1 MSSLSAVAP
10 KNSIGS
16 TFDIAKIRQDFPILN
31 QSIKGRP
38 LVYLDNAATTQK
50 PQVVIDAIS
59 QFYGNSNANVHRGAH
74 SLSDNATELFEHAR
88 TKVQG
93 LINAKKSHEIIWTKG
108 TTEAIN
114 IIASGLAQSILK
126 PGDEIL
132 ISAMEHHANIVPWQM
147 AAQRS
152 GAKLVV
158 APINKQG
165 ELNFSAYKKL
175 LNKNTA
181 IVAMTHVS
189 NTLGTI
195 NPVKEIVQLAKQVGA
210 ITVIDGAQAIAH
222 STVDVQQLDCDFYVF
237 SGHKLFGPTGI
248 GVLYGKEQRLEQLP
262 PFQTGGEMIK
272 TVSFQQA
279 TWNELPYKF
288 EAGTPNIAGAVGL
301 GAAIDY
307 FNSIDRVG
315 AMRHEQRLLDHCLV
329 LAEGMDDIELYGTA
343 KNKTAI
349 VSFLLGDAHPSDVG
363 TLLNQQGVA
372 VRTGHHCTMPLM
384 NELGIAG
391 TVRAS
396 FSLYNTEEE
405 VAILFAAL
413 TKVKS
418 FL

>member
-1 MSSLSAVAP
+1 MSFIAAVEQD
-10 KNSIGS
+10 N
-16 TFDIAKIRQDFPILN
+16 TFNIAKVRQDFPVLE
-31 QSIKGRP
+31 QKIKGKP
-38 LVYLDNAATTQK
+38 LIYLDNAATTQK
-50 PQVVIDAIS
+50 PKVVIDAIS
-59 QFYGNSNANVHRGAH
+59 QFYSTTNANVHRGAH
-74 SLSDNATELFEHAR
+74 TLSDNATELFENAR
-88 TKVQG
+88 SSVQNF
-93 LINAKKSHEIIWTKG
+93 INAQRCHEIVWTRG

-114 IIASGLAQSILK
+114 MVANGLAQSHLK
-126 PGDEIL
+126 PGDEII

-158 APINKQG
+158 APINEKG
-165 ELNFSAYKKL
+165 ELDVSIYQTL

-181 IVAMTHVS
+181 VVAMTHVS

-195 NPVKEIVQLAKQVGA
+195 NQVKEIVQYAQQVNA
-210 ITVIDGAQAIAH
+210 ITLIDGAQAIGH
-222 STVDVQQLDCDFYVF
+222 GFVDVQDLDCDFYVF

-248 GVLYGKEQRLEQLP
+248 GVLYGKEARLEQLP

-272 TVSFQQA
+272 TVTFQQA

-301 GAAIDY
+301 AAAIDY
-307 FNSIDRVG
+307 VNSIDRVG
-315 AMRHEQRLLDHCLV
+315 AIAHEQRLTDYCSE
-329 LAEGMDDIELYGTA
+329 LAQSMDDIHIYGTA

-349 VSFLLGDAHPSDVG
+349 FSFLMGDTHPSDVG
-363 TLLNQQGVA
+363 TLLNQQGIA

-384 NELGIAG
+384 NELGISG

-405 VAILFAAL
+405 VAMLFAAL
-413 TKVKS
+413 TKVRT

>member
-1 MSSLSAVAP
+1 MSFLAAV
-10 KNSIGS
+10 KQDN
-16 TFDIAKIRQDFPILN
+16 TFDITKIRQDFPVLD
-31 QSIKGRP
+31 QKIKGKP

-50 PQVVIDAIS
+50 PQTVIDAIS
-59 QFYGNSNANVHRGAH
+59 QFYSTSNANVHRGAH
-74 SLSDNATELFEHAR
+74 TLSDDATELFERARSSVQNFIHA
-88 TKVQG
+88 KH
-93 LINAKKSHEIIWTKG
+93 NHEIIWTKG
-108 TTEAIN
+108 TTDTIN
-114 IIASGLAQSILK
+114 IIASGLAQSLLK
-126 PGDEIL
+126 PGDEII

-158 APINKQG
+158 APINEKG
-165 ELNFSAYKKL
+165 ELNFSVYKTL

-181 IVAMTHVS
+181 VVAMTHVS

-195 NPVKEIVQLAKQVGA
+195 NQIKEIVQSAQCVNA
-210 ITVIDGAQAIAH
+210 VTVIDGAQAIGH
-222 STVDVQQLDCDFYVF
+222 GFVDVQDLDCDFYAF

-248 GVLYGKEQRLEQLP
+248 GVLYGKEARLEQLP

-272 TVSFQQA
+272 TVTFQEA

-301 GAAIDY
+301 AAAIDY
-307 FNSIDRVG
+307 VNSIDRIG
-315 AMRHEQRLLDHCLV
+315 AIAHEQRLTDYCSE
-329 LAEGMDDIELYGTA
+329 LAQSMDDIRTYGTA

-349 VSFLLGDAHPSDVG
+349 FSFLMGDAHPSDVG
-363 TLLNQQGVA
+363 TLLNQQGIA

-384 NELGIAG
+384 NELGIPG

-396 FSLYNTEEE
+396 FSFYNTEEE
-405 VAILFAAL
+405 VAMLFAAL
-413 TKVKS
+413 TKVRT

>member
-1 MSSLSAVAP
+1 MSSIAAV
-10 KNSIGS
+10 KQNN
-16 TFDIAKIRQDFPILN
+16 TFDIIKVRQDFPVLD
-31 QSIKGRP
+31 QKIKGQP

-50 PQVVIDAIS
+50 PQIVIDAIS
-59 QFYGNSNANVHRGAH
+59 QFYSNSNANVHRGAH
-74 SLSDNATELFEHAR
+74 SLSDEATELFEKAR
-88 TKVQG
+88 SSVQRF
-93 LINAKKSHEIIWTKG
+93 INAKACHEIIWTRG

-114 IIASGLAQSILK
+114 MIASGLAQTHLK
-126 PGDEIL
+126 PGDEII

-158 APINKQG
+158 APINEKG
-165 ELNFSAYKKL
+165 ELNFSIYKTL

-181 IVAMTHVS
+181 VVAMTHVS
-189 NTLGTI
+189 NTLGTV
-195 NPVKEIVQLAKQVGA
+195 NQVKEIVQSAQLFNA
-210 ITVIDGAQAIAH
+210 ITVIDGAQAIGHAV
-222 STVDVQQLDCDFYVF
+222 VDVQDLDCDFYVF

-248 GVLYGKEQRLEQLP
+248 GVMFGKEARLEKLP

-272 TVSFQQA
+272 TVTFQQA

-288 EAGTPNIAGAVGL
+288 EAGTPNIAGAIGL
-301 GAAIDY
+301 SAAIEY
-307 FNSIDRVG
+307 LNGIDRHG
-315 AMRHEQRLLDHCLV
+315 AIAHEQRLTDYCLA
-329 LAEGMDDIELYGTA
+329 LAQSRDDIHVYGTA

-349 VSFLLGDAHPSDVG
+349 FSFLMGDAHPSDVG
-363 TLLNQQGVA
+363 TLLNQQGIA

-384 NELGIAG
+384 DVLGISG

-413 TKVKS
+413 TKVRT